1 MALCIR
7 NPVAEKLAR
16 QLARQTGQGITQ
28 TILAAM
34 EHEAQRL
41 KGRPPPPRLEDGLF
55 AISQRC
61 AALPDLDRR
70 SPETILGY
78 DGHGGLPG
86 W

>member
-16 QLARQTGQGITQ
+16 TLARQTGKRITQ
-28 TILAAM
+28 TIVTAL
-34 EHEAQRL
+34 EHELQRS
-41 KGRPPPPRLEDGLF
+41 KGRPPTPRLEDGLL
-55 AISQRC
+55 AISRRC
-61 AALPDLDRR
+61 AALPDVDSR
-70 SPETILGY
+70 SPEAILGY